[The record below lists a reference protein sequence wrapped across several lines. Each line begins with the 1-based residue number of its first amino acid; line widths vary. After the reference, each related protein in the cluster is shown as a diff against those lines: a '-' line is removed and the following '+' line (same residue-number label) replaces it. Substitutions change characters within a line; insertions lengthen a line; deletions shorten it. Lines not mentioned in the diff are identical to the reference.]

1 MHEASLMRDL
11 MGQIGKIAEAEN
23 ARRVI
28 SVRIWLGALS
38 HMSREHFAEH
48 FDEAAEGSLAEGAD
62 LKITLSEDT
71 EDPKAQEI
79 ILEGLELETPDP

>member
-11 MGQIGKIAEAEN
+11 MSQIRKIAEAEK
-23 ARRVI
+23 ARRI
-28 SVRIWLGALS
+28 LSVHVWLGALS

-62 LKITLSEDT
+62 LKITLSDDT
-71 EDPKAQEI
+71 QNPNAQEI
-79 ILEGLELETPDP
+79 ILEGVELETIDS

>member
-11 MGQIGKIAEAEN
+11 MSQIRKIAEAEK

-28 SVRIWLGALS
+28 GVHVWLGALS

-48 FDEAAEGSLAEGAD
+48 FVEAAEGSLAEGAE

-71 EDPKAQEI
+71 SDPKAQEI
-79 ILEGLELETPDP
+79 ILEDLELETPDS